1 MSFEVIRVSDGK
13 ELKEVYKLRYK
24 VYCEEWGFENPEK
37 YPDRQE
43 TDEFDKNAVHF
54 AAIDDSGKTVGTIR
68 LILFSP
74 DGFPLEKHCDIDS
87 SGEDGRGEDTA
98 EISRLIIGRNYRKR
112 TEDKYIYGPDE
123 ERRILCDFD
132 RSYNNSINNNYRRSD
147 DRYGYGRPSN
157 DRLRTEIEAEKRNRH
172 EIITSLYKA
181 VYHESKRRRLTHWYA
196 VMTKGLVILLNRF
209 GIRFQAI
216 ADPVD
221 YHGIR
226 TPYLGEIQKIEQE
239 VSDEKPEIYKEFIEG
254 L

>member
-1 MSFEVIRVSDGK
+1 MSFKVIRVSDEK
-13 ELKEVYKLRYK
+13 ELNEVYKLRYK
-24 VYCEEWGFENPEK
+24 VYCEEWGFEKPEK

-54 AAIDDSGKTVGTIR
+54 AAIDGSGKTVGTVR

-87 SGEDGRGEDTA
+87 SGEGGRGEDTA

-112 TEDKYIYGPDE
+112 TEDKYIYGSDE
-123 ERRILCDFD
+123 ERRVLCDFD

-157 DRLRTEIEAEKRNRH
+157 GRLRNEIEAEKRNRH
-172 EIITSLYKA
+172 ELITSLYKA
-181 VYHESKRRRLTHWYA
+181 VYQESKRRRLTHWYA
-196 VMTKGLVILLNRF
+196 VMTKGLVILLSRY
-209 GIRFQAI
+209 GIRFRAI

-239 VSDEKPEIYKEFIEG
+239 VSNEKPEIYKEFTEG

>member
-1 MSFEVIRVSDGK
+1 MSIEVIRVSDEK

-24 VYCEEWGFENPEK
+24 VYCEEWGFEKPEK
-37 YPDRQE
+37 YSDRQE
-43 TDEFDKNAVHF
+43 TDEFDKHAVHF
-54 AAIDDSGKTVGTIR
+54 SAIDDSGKVVGTVR

-74 DGFPLEKHCDIDS
+74 EGFPLEKHCDIDS
-87 SGEDGRGEDTA
+87 SDGGVRGDDTA
-98 EISRLIIGRNYRKR
+98 EISRLIISRDYRKR
-112 TEDKYIYGPDE
+112 IEDKYIYGPDE
-123 ERRILCDFD
+123 ERRIIDGYD
-132 RSYNNSINNNYRRSD
+132 RSYNRRSD

-157 DRLRTEIEAEKRNRH
+157 GRLRNEMEVEKRNRH
-172 EIITSLYKA
+172 ELVTSLYKA

-196 VMTKGLVILLNRF
+196 VMTKGLVTLLNRY

-216 ADPVD
+216 AEPVD

-239 VSDEKPEIYKEFIEG
+239 VSDEKPEIYKEFTEG